1 MIGQGGQSV
10 GASAGRAPEA
20 VETICENCKMPI
32 DREPYRKGE
41 RTFCCD
47 GCAYGGPCVC

>member
-1 MIGQGGQSV
+1 MWQAARREGG
-10 GASAGRAPEA
+10 AEA
-20 VETICENCKMPI
+20 VQTRCENCKMAI
-32 DREPYRKGE
+32 DHEPYRKGE